1 MDDNQRT
8 QAAALLP
15 ARRALAIAGRVLTV
29 LIALI
34 AILATLFTIV
44 SVATFDKVEGKGL
57 FSYKFSIV
65 RSDSMKSEFAAGDV
79 VVTKADSRMEVKPG
93 DIITFRSID
102 PANYGEVVTHK
113 VQELTSYE
121 GKDAYVTY
129 GTANE
134 SADSYP
140 ALKEKVIGQYRFR
153 LPKAGALFDYLKSP
167 AGYFVLLFLP
177 FFLLMLSQGIRFF
190 RLFKQYKE
198 RQGPRPQGEETPP
211 ASIE

>member
-65 RSDSMKSEFAAGDV
+65 RSDSMKNEFAAGDV

-121 GKDAYVTY
+121 GKDAYVSY

-134 SADSYP
+134 SADS
-140 ALKEKVIGQYRFR
+140 
-153 LPKAGALFDYLKSP
+153 
-167 AGYFVLLFLP
+167 
-177 FFLLMLSQGIRFF
+177 
-190 RLFKQYKE
+190 
-198 RQGPRPQGEETPP
+198 
-211 ASIE
+211 

>member
-1 MDDNQRT
+1 MLETSGIEKTADG
-8 QAAALLP
+8 AAAGGKSIDTDSLVSMNMW
-15 ARRALAIAGRVLTV
+15 GLTP
-29 LIALI
+29 
-34 AILATLFTIV
+34 
-44 SVATFDKVEGKGL
+44 
-57 FSYKFSIV
+57 
-65 RSDSMKSEFAAGDV
+65 EFLDV
-79 VVTKADSRMEVKPG
+79 VESGFTEFLKGVKPG

>member
-1 MDDNQRT
+1 MRAVKAVLKIISAVIT
-8 QAAALLP
+8 LALALLL
-15 ARRALAIAGRVLTV
+15 AGNIYVIAARALTGEQMPE
-29 LIALI
+29 
-34 AILATLFTIV
+34 LF
-44 SVATFDKVEGKGL
+44 G
-57 FSYKFSIV
+57 FSS
-65 RSDSMKSEFAAGDV
+65 AV
-79 VVTKADSRMEVKPG
+79 VVTGSMSPAIEAGDFIVCRESAGYRPG

-153 LPKAGALFDYLKSP
+153 LPKVGALFDYLKSP